1 MWAICIHFN
10 SLLPKSNYLIFLTIC
25 LFDILAELRGRAR
38 ISVLPLKGTKNW
50 FLLISAEVH
59 QASSLCQVIMLTFS
73 RSNPLTL
80 AELANTLQYVC
91 DIKFLLHYFQFCLF
105 KKVSYAEEGSICI
118 TLSMKIDFHF
128 QLESSKTQRPSHMAG
143 HIYQVFLWASSMRT
157 THTTQW
163 KK

>member
-1 MWAICIHFN
+1 MWATCIHFN

-25 LFDILAELRGRAR
+25 LLDILAELRGRAR

-59 QASSLCQVIMLTFS
+59 QASSSCQVIMLAFS

-80 AELANTLQYVC
+80 ADIANTLQYVC
-91 DIKFLLHYFQFCLF
+91 DIKFLLHYFQFCLC
-105 KKVSYAEEGSICI
+105 KKENDAEEGSICI
-118 TLSMKIDFHF
+118 TFSMKNDSCLFSWSPAKH
-128 QLESSKTQRPSHMAG
+128 KDPPHVAG
-143 HIYQVFLWASSMRT
+143 PIYQVFLWASSIRT
-157 THTTQW
+157 V